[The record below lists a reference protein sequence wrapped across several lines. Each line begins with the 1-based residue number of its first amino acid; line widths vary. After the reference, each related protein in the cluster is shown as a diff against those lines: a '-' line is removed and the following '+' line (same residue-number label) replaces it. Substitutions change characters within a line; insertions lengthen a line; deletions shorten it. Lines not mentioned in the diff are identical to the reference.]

1 MADNPVIHFEIGCTN
16 TEATRAFFEGLFDW
30 QIGGGDQGFPIDT
43 GSPTGPT
50 GHLVGLGEEW
60 GHYVTVYVK
69 VDALEPALEKTTSLG
84 GKVLVQPIELPQRGR
99 FAWIAAPEG
108 QIIGLW
114 ETA

>member
-1 MADNPVIHFEIGCTN
+1 MSGNPVIHFEIGCTD
-16 TEATRAFFEGLFDW
+16 TEATRAFFSGLFDW
-30 QIGGGDQGFPIDT
+30 QIGGSDDGFAIDT
-43 GSPTGPT
+43 GSPEGPT

-69 VDALEPALEKTTSLG
+69 VDALEAALEKAASLG
-84 GKVLVQPIELPQRGR
+84 GNVLVQPIELPGRGR

-114 ETA
+114 QTA

>member
-1 MADNPVIHFEIGCTN
+1 MASNPVIHFEIGCTD
-16 TEATRAFFEGLFDW
+16 TEATRSFFDGMFDW
-30 QIGGGDQGFPIDT
+30 DIGGADQGFPIST
-43 GSPTGPT
+43 GDPNGPT
-50 GHLVGLGEEW
+50 GHLVGLGAEW

-69 VDALEPALEKTTSLG
+69 VDALEPALEKASALG
-84 GKVLVQPIELPQRGR
+84 GKVLVEPIALPEQGR